1 SLGFRMNKILAWFI
15 TFNFINITWIFFRA
29 NDFESAMKVFGSMFS
44 LNNIVLSEK
53 LLTKLDFLKEIGIS
67 SGKVFINIG
76 AQTNEI
82 LIWTFIA
89 FILIL
94 AFKNSMAYL
103 NSNFKANYKN
113 LILFIICFTYS
124 AVSMSKITEFLYFNF

>member
-1 SLGFRMNKILAWFI
+1 
-15 TFNFINITWIFFRA
+15 
-29 NDFESAMKVFGSMFS
+29 

-94 AFKNSMAYL
+94 AFKNSMTYL
-103 NSNFKANYKN
+103 NSNFKVNYKN

-124 AVSMSKITEFLYFNF
+124 VVSMSKITEFLYFNF